1 MRWNGSGIA
10 MTRLSNTLNA
20 QAHVNEYFETN
31 ATQWNDLYADGNVDV
46 WSRVHCDRHMLA
58 LSWVDSLMLPDGAR
72 VLEVGCGAG
81 LLSVDLARRSLRVTA
96 IDPVEAMVVRARQ
109 RAEQTGVPLSVMLGD
124 ANALA
129 FADDTFDVVV
139 ALGVLP
145 WLEDPQKALREMA
158 RVTQPGGY
166 VLVTADNRARL
177 HSFFDP
183 WLNPGTAWLKRVA
196 KVALASGGLYRP
208 SGRSLGAQ
216 LHSRKYTD
224 AALRNAG
231 LTKLRGATVGFG
243 PFTVFRHP
251 VLPAK
256 SSVDLH
262 LRLQHLADQ
271 QAPVLR
277 ATGSQYV
284 VLAHKP
290 RKAIDDHR
298 V

>member
-1 MRWNGSGIA
+1 M
-10 MTRLSNTLNA
+10 
-20 QAHVNEYFETN
+20 
-31 ATQWNDLYADGNVDV
+31 
-46 WSRVHCDRHMLA
+46 
-58 LSWVDSLMLPDGAR
+58 
-72 VLEVGCGAG
+72 
-81 LLSVDLARRSLRVTA
+81 A
-96 IDPVEAMVVRARQ
+96 IDPVPAMVERARR
-109 RAEQTGVPLSVMLGD
+109 RAEQADVPLSVMLGD

-129 FADDTFDVVV
+129 YADDTFDVVV

-145 WLEDPQKALREMA
+145 WLEDPHKALREMA

-166 VLVTADNRARL
+166 VLVTTDNRARL

-208 SGRSLGAQ
+208 SGRSLGAR
-216 LHSRKYTD
+216 LHSLKYTD
-224 AALRNAG
+224 EALRGAG

-243 PFTVFRHP
+243 PFTIFRHP

-256 SSVDLH
+256 SSVELH
-262 LRLQHLADQ
+262 LRLQRLADQ

-290 RKAIDDHR
+290 PKPVDDHR